1 MRKYRR
7 RRRMKRPGKN
17 KTAKTVAAV
26 VLCLVA
32 AIVLTVIFGNYL
44 KDKAAAT
51 RPGDRD
57 TTDSPETTAAPTDDK
72 SPIDAKT
79 VEAGYL
85 DLSADAV
92 GEKSAAEV
100 ADAFFATSYTAASF
114 ELRDEAG
121 SLLYTSDVASAL
133 GQKSASSLN
142 IKSLVSILSERDVYT
157 VGYFESAA
165 HSDGVNGE
173 MYDVILSYETALVR
187 ELFEMG
193 VDEILLAS
201 LPVAADSMDETLKYV
216 RSIKNSLPE
225 GSRVGISLPYTI
237 LFDDG
242 ASVITKELSLAA
254 DFIAVDM
261 SGFEYDDVYEDTN
274 KFIRDN
280 DIYISRYGM
289 RILLSHS
296 DAATLSRQIDALS
309 ANAVYNWQIIK

>member
-44 KDKAAAT
+44 KDKAAST
-51 RPGDRD
+51 RPSDQD
-57 TTDSPETTAAPTDDK
+57 TTDSSETAAAPDDNK
-72 SPIDAKT
+72 NPFGANT

-100 ADAFFATSYTAASF
+100 ADVFFATSYTAASF
-114 ELRDEAG
+114 ELRDDGG
-121 SLLYTSDVASAL
+121 SLLYTSEVASAL
-133 GQKSASSLN
+133 GQKSASSLD

-157 VGYFESAA
+157 VGCFESTAYT
-165 HSDGVNGE
+165 DGVKDQ
-173 MYDVILSYETALVR
+173 MYDVIVSYESALVR

-193 VDEILLAS
+193 VDEILLTS
-201 LPVAADSMDETLKYV
+201 VPVSTGSVDGALEYV
-216 RSIKNSLPE
+216 KAIKSSLPE
-225 GSRVGISLPYTI
+225 GSRVGISLPYTL
-237 LFDDG
+237 LFDEG
-242 ASVITKELSLAA
+242 VAQVTKELSLAA
-254 DFIAVDM
+254 DFMAVDM
-261 SGFEYDDVYEDTN
+261 SGFEYVDVYEDTN

-280 DIYISRYGM
+280 ELYISRYGM

-296 DAATLSRQIDALS
+296 DAATLSSQINALS
-309 ANAVYNWQIIK
+309 ANAVYNWQIIN